1 MSPDAHRPV
10 DGPARP
16 RRSLLRAAAGLSAAG
31 LLSACG
37 FRPLYGEGSAAG
49 GDVVEALGR
58 IDVAPIRERE
68 GQMMRALLLRRLN
81 PSGRPADPD
90 YELRVS
96 LSESTEDL
104 GIRRDDTAT
113 RANLTL
119 RARIE
124 LRDIEADEVVLA
136 RSLDTVTS
144 YNILDDLY
152 ATLAVERDARERAI
166 QSLSETIRTQVA
178 LYFARAGTAEPQ
190 GRAADDTG

>member
-1 MSPDAHRPV
+1 LSPDGDGPTH
-10 DGPARP
+10 GPARP
-16 RRSLLRAAAGLSAAG
+16 RRSLLRAIAGLSAAG
-31 LLSACG
+31 ALAACG

-49 GDVVEALGR
+49 GDVAESLGR
-58 IDVAPIRERE
+58 IDVARIAGRE

-81 PSGRPADPD
+81 PAGRPADPD
-90 YELRVS
+90 HELRVA
-96 LSESTEDL
+96 LSESTENL
-104 GIRRDDTAT
+104 NIRRDDTAT

-124 LRDIEADEVVLA
+124 LRDIEADEIVLA

-178 LYFARAGTAEPQ
+178 LYFARAGTEPTA
-190 GRAADDTG
+190 GRDADDTG